1 MTPLREALV
10 LPVLFL
16 TVVLLGGIRLGESVR
31 LEPPPVVALVLALLL
46 VGALVRT
53 NTVQPER
60 LMNAGRSGLENLT
73 GAVLLVV
80 LFAASAQVFNLVTP
94 DHGLLHLLVSV
105 FFFVQLLTTLAA
117 VRDRRS
123 MLRSLAVLFGC
134 AFVLRFLALESL
146 YAPGRGLMKRVMT
159 ALMEGIT
166 LGALDYRPAGAA
178 TGYVAFLALALFFIA
193 LLLMRMPAPS
203 SSLALRR
210 VEPAAAG
217 PGSLRE
223 PAEPD
228 QLH

>member
-1 MTPLREALV
+1 
-10 LPVLFL
+10 
-16 TVVLLGGIRLGESVR
+16 
-31 LEPPPVVALVLALLL
+31 
-46 VGALVRT
+46 
-53 NTVQPER
+53 
-60 LMNAGRSGLENLT
+60 
-73 GAVLLVV
+73 
-80 LFAASAQVFNLVTP
+80 
-94 DHGLLHLLVSV
+94 
-105 FFFVQLLTTLAA
+105 
-117 VRDRRS
+117 

-178 TGYVAFLALALFFIA
+178 TGYVAFLALALFFIG
-193 LLLMRMPAPS
+193 LLLMRMPGPS

-217 PGSLRE
+217 PRSLRE

>member
-1 MTPLREALV
+1 MTALREALV

-16 TVVLLGGIRLGESVR
+16 TVVLLGGIRLGDGVR

-46 VGALVRT
+46 VGALIRT
-53 NTVQPER
+53 STVQPER
-60 LMNAGRSGLENLT
+60 LMNAGRSPLENVT

-117 VRDRRS
+117 VRDRLS

-166 LGALDYRPAGAA
+166 LGTLDYRPAGAA
-178 TGYVAFLALALFFIA
+178 TGYVAFLALALFFIG

-203 SSLALRR
+203 PLALRR

-217 PGSLRE
+217 PRSLRE